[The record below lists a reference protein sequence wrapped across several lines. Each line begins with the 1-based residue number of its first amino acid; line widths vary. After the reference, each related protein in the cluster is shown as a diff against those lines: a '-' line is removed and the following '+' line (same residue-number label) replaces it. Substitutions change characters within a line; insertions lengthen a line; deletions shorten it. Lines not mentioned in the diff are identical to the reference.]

1 MRMFRDSGVLLLALA
16 LTACGG
22 SRPYGALPTATGPS
36 SNIEAV
42 AGGPLPVPSAVDSAT
57 QFRQYLVGPLD
68 ELNIG
73 VHGIEEFAPRDY
85 TVDAAGRLSFP
96 LIGSVE
102 VSGKTLAALEQE
114 IAGRL
119 RTAYVRNPQVS
130 VNLKEANSQI
140 VTVSGQVK
148 QPGLYPV
155 VGRMTLM
162 QAIARAQG
170 LDEFAKRDEVV
181 IFREVGD
188 QRFAGIYNLAA
199 IEHGNYADPE
209 VYPRDIVVVGD
220 SVQRRALRDAIG
232 AAPAIL
238 APLLV
243 TLTNGN

>member
-1 MRMFRDSGVLLLALA
+1 MRMTFAGSALLLALA
-16 LTACGG
+16 IGGCVG
-22 SRPYGALPTATGPS
+22 SRPYGALPTASGPS
-36 SNIEAV
+36 SNIAAV
-42 AGGPLPVPSAVDSAT
+42 RDEQLPAPGVTDSAN
-57 QFRQYLVGPLD
+57 QFREYLVGPLD
-68 ELNIG
+68 ELSIG
-73 VHGIEEFAPRDY
+73 VYGVDEFAARDY

-96 LIGSVE
+96 LIGSIDVA
-102 VSGKTLAALEQE
+102 GMNLAALERQ
-114 IAGRL
+114 ITNRL
-119 RTAYVRNPQVS
+119 RAQYIRDPQVS
-130 VNLKEANSQI
+130 VNLKEARSQI

-170 LDEFAKRDEVV
+170 LDDFAKRDEVV

-188 QRFAGIYNLAA
+188 ERYAGIYNLAA

-209 VYPRDIVVVGD
+209 VYPRDIVIVGD
-220 SVQRRALRDAIG
+220 SVQRRALRDVIG